1 MYKSELSDLVPKPSN
16 QTRPVT
22 DPNQANCLGKQ
33 ARYPAFKL
41 QLERFAA
48 KWIPVRVEE
57 NASKQKE

>member
-16 QTRPVT
+16 QTRPMA
-22 DPNQANCLGKQ
+22 DPNQANGHGKQ

-41 QLERFAA
+41 QLERFPA

-57 NASKQKE
+57 KSKQKE